1 MDKIKY
7 SIVLLAGLLTLAGC
21 NDSFLDQTP
30 ETDITEKNF
39 FKTDADLQLYSN
51 KFYDYFYKSTLSLG
65 DGVSDN
71 GVCGNTTDRLYLYM
85 SGGVTPDN
93 VGKWG

>member
-21 NDSFLDQTP
+21 NDSFLYQTP

-51 KFYDYFYKSTLSLG
+51 KFYDYFLNRPSHWATVSATMLSVATPPTESTF
-65 DGVSDN
+65 
-71 GVCGNTTDRLYLYM
+71 
-85 SGGVTPDN
+85 
-93 VGKWG
+93 